1 MGRALIKK
9 SAVRAST
16 FSIFIDNYLLMTRT
30 RDAAAKSPLSK
41 KHQLNKI
48 GSSCFETLETGWP
61 ADRKNIPFSLFSFL
75 SSFISKRAKFYPHL
89 VFLSRGLSIHL
100 LRSKVSKKRIGKSLS
115 PQIYVSWL
123 PLASFFVLFIIIR
136 QGLTVLLERMCLSFF
151 LSLC

>member
-1 MGRALIKK
+1 MDRALIKK

-61 ADRKNIPFSLFSFL
+61 ADRKNIPFLCFL
-75 SSFISKRAKFYPHL
+75 SSP
-89 VFLSRGLSIHL
+89 LS
-100 LRSKVSKKRIGKSLS
+100 SLS
-115 PQIYVSWL
+115 ERNSTPTW
-123 PLASFFVLFIIIR
+123 FFSQEGCLFIFS
-136 QGLTVLLERMCLSFF
+136 GLKCRKNVLEKAF
-151 LSLC
+151 LHKFTYLDCH